1 MSFQTQAGIDAEINT
16 MLPSNDTGAVTAAA
30 LRQVLHDMNA
40 ATFQIAASQGLV
52 NSVFRYGAAGDGA
65 TDDSGA
71 FNAALAANG
80 YVIAPPASYAITGAA
95 VTIPAGGTLEAYP
108 GGGMTYSGAGTL
120 LIAPGGAFITK
131 EYGDQHDGWL
141 WARSTSGIRSTTQD
155 PLGMLGRTG
164 SFNFAFVDAADNG
177 QASGIVNNL
186 VSFQQFGGTAVT
198 GAREALLGYLFQT
211 AATSA
216 SNTFRDYVG
225 GVLIAETS
233 SGDGGTL
240 GAEQGAYFGGNSQ
253 SRLNAGAAHVL
264 NATAHEFDVYNASGC
279 SVKWNWGINIV
290 SFNAA
295 QGSSN
300 DAAIVIYSGNLAP
313 SNGNNYGPG
322 VGFHNGLCFAEIAS
336 TGRPPVDSGATL
348 VGTHLETL
356 SSFAAANGIDL
367 RNFTFSNLA
376 FASPGFYV
384 DGFGNVATSVI
395 AGYPGGT
402 YLTLQS
408 SQTVSSKIVIG
419 NTSDPTIYVRANTVW
434 FQDPTGAENFIEVAA
449 ASNAVTFFASIVN
462 PGISGTATISK
473 PALGSH
479 SPDTMG
485 STASAVADG
494 LVLQNTTAATSGTPA
509 QSSPNI
515 HLIGQGWATGAGASQ
530 TVDWI
535 ISAMPV
541 SGASPSNTLSFNTQI
556 NGGGYANVMQLT
568 FPSAAGNGS
577 VALGGSLTVPSSLT
591 LSGVEDFQL
600 GWQINGSGQIWHMNL
615 NSSGLLYIS
624 DKTNS
629 VFPFQVSPATGNIL
643 MTSTTAASSV
653 SAAALVVAG
662 GIGVAGTSRI
672 CGTIFTASGGLQL
685 GSPTGGDLGS
695 GKLNVAGGIYLN
707 NSAYTNPDYVFE
719 RHFTGRVEKYADRP
733 RAKDYRGRL
742 AIEELERHVATYLRF
757 PGIGDEPTDIFERGD
772 IALEKLEEQAL
783 YLFELNAR
791 IGHLE
796 RIAAGRG

>member
-16 MLPSNDTGAVTAAA
+16 KLPSNDTGAVTAAA

-40 ATFQIAASQGLV
+40 ATFALASSQGLI
-52 NSVFRYGAAGDGA
+52 NSVFRYGAAGDGT
-65 TDDSGA
+65 TDDAGA
-71 FNAALAANG
+71 FNAALAANE
-80 YVIAPPASYAITGAA
+80 YVIAPPANYAIAGAA
-95 VTIPAGGTLEAYP
+95 VVIPPGGTLEAYP
-108 GGGMTYSGAGTL
+108 GAEMTYSGPGTL

-141 WARSTSGIRSTTQD
+141 WARSSSGTRSITQD
-155 PLGMLGRTG
+155 PLGMLGRSG
-164 SFNFAFVDAADNG
+164 SFNFAFVNAADNG
-177 QASGIVNNL
+177 QTFGIVNNL

-225 GVLIAETS
+225 GVFISETS
-233 SGDGGTL
+233 SGDGGTP

-253 SRLNAGAAHVL
+253 SRLNAGAAHIL

-279 SVKWNWGINIV
+279 SVKWNWGINVV
-290 SFNAA
+290 SFNAV

-300 DAAIVIYSGNLAP
+300 DSAIVIYSGNLSP
-313 SNGNNYGPG
+313 SNGNTYGPG

-348 VGTHLETL
+348 IGTHLETL
-356 SSFAAANGIDL
+356 SSFAAANGVDL

-376 FASPGFYV
+376 FASSGFYV
-384 DGFGNVATSVI
+384 DGFGNVVTPLVA
-395 AGYPGGT
+395 AYPGAT

-408 SQTVSSKIVIG
+408 SPTVSSKILIG
-419 NTSDPTIYVRANTVW
+419 NASDPTIYLRANTVSI
-434 FQDPTGAENFIEVAA
+434 QDPTGTNNVIEVASG
-449 ASNAVTFFASIVN
+449 SNAITFL
-462 PGISGTATISK
+462 GTAMITK
-473 PALGSH
+473 LALGSRMPN
-479 SPDTMG
+479 SLG
-485 STASAVADG
+485 STASAVVDG
-494 LVLQNTTAATSGTPA
+494 LVLQNTTAATSGTPV

-515 HLIGQGWATGAGASQ
+515 HLIGQGWASGAGASQ

-535 ISAMPV
+535 ISALPI
-541 SGASPSNTLSFNTQI
+541 SGTSAANTLSFNAQI
-556 NGGGYANVMQLT
+556 NGGGYANVMQLSY
-568 FPSAAGNGS
+568 PSAYGNGS
-577 VALGGSLTVPSSLT
+577 VLLGGSLTVPSMFSLT
-591 LSGVEDFQL
+591 GPEDFQL

-615 NSSGLLYIS
+615 NSSGLLYFF

-629 VFPFQVSPATGNIL
+629 VYPLQMSPSSGNIV
-643 MTSTTAASSV
+643 MTSTTVASSV

-672 CGTIFTASGGLQL
+672 CGATFTASGGLQL
-685 GSPTGGDLGS
+685 GTPTGGDLGS

-719 RHFTGRVEKYADRP
+719 HHFTGGIEKYADKP
-733 RAKDYRGRL
+733 RARDYRGRL
-742 AIEELERHVATYLRF
+742 AIDDLERHVATHLRF
-757 PGIGDEPTDIFERGD
+757 PGIDDEPADIFERSD

-796 RIAAGRG
+796 RTAAGRG

>member
-16 MLPSNDTGAVTAAA
+16 KLPSNDSGAVTAAA

-40 ATFQIAASQGLV
+40 ATFALASSQGLI

-65 TDDSGA
+65 TDDAGA
-71 FNAALAANG
+71 FNAALAANT
-80 YVIAPPASYAITGAA
+80 YVIAPPASYAIAGAA
-95 VTIPAGGTLEAYP
+95 IVIPGGGTLEAYP
-108 GGGMTYSGAGTL
+108 GAGMTYSGPGTL

-141 WARSTSGIRSTTQD
+141 WARSTSGTRSFTQD

-164 SFNFAFVDAADNG
+164 SFNFAFVNAADNG
-177 QASGIVNNL
+177 QTLGIVNNL
-186 VSFQQFGGTAVT
+186 VSFQQFGGTTVT

-211 AATSA
+211 AATGA

-225 GVLIAETS
+225 GVFISETS

-253 SRLNAGAAHVL
+253 SRLNAGAAHIL

-279 SVKWNWGINIV
+279 SVKWNWGINVV
-290 SFNAA
+290 SFNAV

-300 DAAIVIYSGNLAP
+300 DSAIVIYSGNLSP
-313 SNGNNYGPG
+313 SNGNTYGPG

-348 VGTHLETL
+348 IGTHLETL
-356 SSFAAANGIDL
+356 SSFAAANGVDL

-384 DGFGNVATSVI
+384 DGFGNVVTPLV
-395 AGYPGGT
+395 AGNPGAT

-408 SQTVSSKIVIG
+408 SATVSSKILIG
-419 NTSDPTIYVRANTVW
+419 NASDPTIYLRANAVSI
-434 FQDPTGAENFIEVAA
+434 QDPTGTNNVIEVAA
-449 ASNAVTFFASIVN
+449 GTNAVSLF
-462 PGISGTATISK
+462 GTATIIK
-473 PALGSH
+473 PALGTH
-479 SPDTMG
+479 SPNSMG
-485 STASAVADG
+485 STASAAADG
-494 LVLQNTTAATSGTPA
+494 LVMQNTTAATSGTPV

-515 HLIGQGWATGAGASQ
+515 HLIGQGWATGASASQ

-535 ISAMPV
+535 ISATPV
-541 SGASPSNTLSFNTQI
+541 SGSSPSNTLSFNAQI
-556 NGGGYANVMQLT
+556 NGGGYANVMHLT
-568 FPSAAGNGS
+568 YPSAAGNGS
-577 VALGGSLTVPSSLT
+577 MALGGPLTVPNSLT
-591 LSGVEDFQL
+591 LSGAEDFQL
-600 GWQINGSGQIWHMNL
+600 GWQINGAGQVWHMNL

-629 VFPFQVSPATGNIL
+629 VFPLQLSPSSGNIL

-672 CGTIFTASGGLQL
+672 CGATFTASGGLQL
-685 GSPTGGDLGS
+685 GTPTGGDLGS

-719 RHFTGRVEKYADRP
+719 HHFTGGIEKYADKP
-733 RAKDYRGRL
+733 RARDYRGRL
-742 AIEELERHVATYLRF
+742 AIDDLERHVATHLRF
-757 PGIGDEPTDIFERGD
+757 PGIDDEPTDIFERSD

-796 RIAAGRG
+796 RIATGRG

>member
-16 MLPSNDTGAVTAAA
+16 KLPSNDTGAVTAAA

-40 ATFQIAASQGLV
+40 ATFALASSQGLID
-52 NSVFRYGAAGDGA
+52 SVFRYGAAGDGA
-65 TDDSGA
+65 TDDAGA
-71 FNAALAANG
+71 FNAALAANT
-80 YVIAPPASYAITGAA
+80 YVIAPPASYAIAGAA
-95 VTIPAGGTLEAYP
+95 VVIPAGGTLEAYP
-108 GGGMTYSGAGTL
+108 GAGMTYSGPGTL

-141 WARSTSGIRSTTQD
+141 WARSTSGTRSSTQD

-164 SFNFAFVDAADNG
+164 SFNFAFVNAADNG
-177 QASGIVNNL
+177 QTLGIVNNL
-186 VSFQQFGGTAVT
+186 VSFQQFGGTTVT

-211 AATSA
+211 AATGA

-225 GVLIAETS
+225 GVFISETS

-253 SRLNAGAAHVL
+253 SRLNAGAAHIL

-279 SVKWNWGINIV
+279 SVKWNWGINVV
-290 SFNAA
+290 SFNAV

-300 DAAIVIYSGNLAP
+300 DSAIVIYSGN
-313 SNGNNYGPG
+313 GNTYGPG

-348 VGTHLETL
+348 IGTHLETL
-356 SSFAAANGIDL
+356 SSFAAANGVDL

-384 DGFGNVATSVI
+384 DGFGNVVTPLVS
-395 AGYPGGT
+395 GYPGAT

-408 SQTVSSKIVIG
+408 SATVSSKILIG
-419 NTSDPTIYVRANTVW
+419 NASDPTIYLRANAVSI
-434 FQDPTGAENFIEVAA
+434 QDPTGTNNVIEVASG
-449 ASNAVTFFASIVN
+449 SNA
-462 PGISGTATISK
+462 ISFLGTATITRL
-473 PALGSH
+473 ALGSH
-479 SPDTMG
+479 TTNALG

-494 LVLQNTTAATSGTPA
+494 LVLQNTTAATSGTPV

-515 HLIGQGWATGAGASQ
+515 HLIGQGWASGAGASQ

-535 ISAMPV
+535 ISAQPI
-541 SGASPSNTLSFNTQI
+541 SGTSAANTLSFNAQI
-556 NGGGYANVMQLT
+556 NGGGYANVMQLGY
-568 FPSAAGNGS
+568 PSAYGNGS
-577 VALGGSLTVPSSLT
+577 VLLGGSLTVPSMFSLT
-591 LSGVEDFQL
+591 GPEDFQL

-615 NSSGLLYIS
+615 NSSGLLYFF
-624 DKTNS
+624 DKTNA
-629 VFPFQVSPATGNIL
+629 VYPLQMSPSSGNIVL
-643 MTSTTAASSV
+643 TSTTAASSV

-672 CGTIFTASGGLQL
+672 CGATFTASGGLQL
-685 GSPTGGDLGS
+685 GTPTGGDLGG

-719 RHFTGRVEKYADRP
+719 HHFTGGIEKYADKP
-733 RAKDYRGRL
+733 RARDYRGRL
-742 AIEELERHVATYLRF
+742 AIDDLERHVATHLRF
-757 PGIGDEPTDIFERGD
+757 PGIDEEPTDIFERSD

-796 RIAAGRG
+796 RIATGRG

>member
-16 MLPSNDTGAVTAAA
+16 KLPSNDTGAVTAAA

-40 ATFQIAASQGLV
+40 ATFALASSQGLID
-52 NSVFRYGAAGDGA
+52 SVFRYGAAGDGA
-65 TDDSGA
+65 TDDAGA
-71 FNAALAANG
+71 FNAALAANT
-80 YVIAPPASYAITGAA
+80 YVIAPPASYAIAGAA
-95 VTIPAGGTLEAYP
+95 VVIPAGGTLEAYP
-108 GGGMTYSGAGTL
+108 GAGMTYSGPGTL

-141 WARSTSGIRSTTQD
+141 WARSTSGTRSSTQD

-164 SFNFAFVDAADNG
+164 SFNFAFVNAADNG
-177 QASGIVNNL
+177 QTLGIVNNL
-186 VSFQQFGGTAVT
+186 VSFQQFGGTTVT

-211 AATSA
+211 AATGA

-225 GVLIAETS
+225 GVFISETS

-253 SRLNAGAAHVL
+253 SRLNAGAAHIL

-279 SVKWNWGINIV
+279 SVKWNWGINVV
-290 SFNAA
+290 SFNAV

-300 DAAIVIYSGNLAP
+300 DSAIVIYSGNLSP
-313 SNGNNYGPG
+313 SNGNTYGPG

-348 VGTHLETL
+348 IGTHLETL
-356 SSFAAANGIDL
+356 SSFAAANGVDL

-384 DGFGNVATSVI
+384 DGFGNVVTPLVS
-395 AGYPGGT
+395 GYPGAT

-408 SQTVSSKIVIG
+408 SATVSSKILIG
-419 NTSDPTIYVRANTVW
+419 NASDPTIYLRANAVSI
-434 FQDPTGAENFIEVAA
+434 QDPTGTNNVIEVASG
-449 ASNAVTFFASIVN
+449 SNA
-462 PGISGTATISK
+462 ISFLGTATITRL
-473 PALGSH
+473 ALGSH
-479 SPDTMG
+479 TTNALG

-494 LVLQNTTAATSGTPA
+494 LVLQNTTAATSGTPV

-515 HLIGQGWATGAGASQ
+515 HLIGQGWASGAGASQ

-535 ISAMPV
+535 ISAQPI
-541 SGASPSNTLSFNTQI
+541 SGTSAANTLSFNAQI
-556 NGGGYANVMQLT
+556 NGGGYANVMQLGY
-568 FPSAAGNGS
+568 PSAYGNGS
-577 VALGGSLTVPSSLT
+577 VLLGGSLTVPSMFSLT
-591 LSGVEDFQL
+591 GPEDFQL

-615 NSSGLLYIS
+615 NSSGLLYFF
-624 DKTNS
+624 DKTNA
-629 VFPFQVSPATGNIL
+629 VYPLQMSPSSGNIVL
-643 MTSTTAASSV
+643 TSTTAASSV

-672 CGTIFTASGGLQL
+672 CGATFTASGGLQL
-685 GSPTGGDLGS
+685 GTPTGGDLGG

-719 RHFTGRVEKYADRP
+719 HHFTGGIEKYADKP
-733 RAKDYRGRL
+733 RARDYRGRL
-742 AIEELERHVATYLRF
+742 AIDDLERHVATHLRF
-757 PGIGDEPTDIFERGD
+757 PGIDEEPTDIFERSD

-796 RIAAGRG
+796 RIATGRG

>member
-16 MLPSNDTGAVTAAA
+16 KLPSNDTGAVTAAA

-40 ATFQIAASQGLV
+40 ATFALASSQGLID
-52 NSVFRYGAAGDGA
+52 SVFRYGAAGDGA
-65 TDDSGA
+65 TDDAGA
-71 FNAALAANG
+71 FNAALAANT
-80 YVIAPPASYAITGAA
+80 YVIAPPASYAIAGAA
-95 VTIPAGGTLEAYP
+95 VVIPAGGTLEAYP
-108 GGGMTYSGAGTL
+108 GAGMTYSGPGTL

-141 WARSTSGIRSTTQD
+141 WARSTSGTRSSTQD

-164 SFNFAFVDAADNG
+164 SFNFAFVNAADNG
-177 QASGIVNNL
+177 QTLGIVNNL
-186 VSFQQFGGTAVT
+186 VSFQQFGGTTVT

-211 AATSA
+211 AATGA

-225 GVLIAETS
+225 GVFISETS

-253 SRLNAGAAHVL
+253 SRLNAGAAHIL

-279 SVKWNWGINIV
+279 SVKWNWGINVV
-290 SFNAA
+290 SFNAV

-300 DAAIVIYSGNLAP
+300 DSAIVIYSGNLSP
-313 SNGNNYGPG
+313 SNGNTYGPG

-348 VGTHLETL
+348 IGTHLETL
-356 SSFAAANGIDL
+356 SSFAAANGVDL

-384 DGFGNVATSVI
+384 DGFGNVVTPLVS
-395 AGYPGGT
+395 GYPGAT

-408 SQTVSSKIVIG
+408 SATVSSKILIG
-419 NTSDPTIYVRANTVW
+419 NASDPTIYLRANAVSI
-434 FQDPTGAENFIEVAA
+434 QDPTGTNNVIEVASG
-449 ASNAVTFFASIVN
+449 SNA
-462 PGISGTATISK
+462 ISFLGTATITRL
-473 PALGSH
+473 ALGSH
-479 SPDTMG
+479 TTNALG
-485 STASAVADG
+485 STASAVTDG
-494 LVLQNTTAATSGTPA
+494 LVLQNTTAATSGTPV

-515 HLIGQGWATGAGASQ
+515 HLIGQGWASGAGASQ

-535 ISAMPV
+535 ISAQPI
-541 SGASPSNTLSFNTQI
+541 SGTSAANTLSFNAQI
-556 NGGGYANVMQLT
+556 NGGGYANVMQLGY
-568 FPSAAGNGS
+568 PSAYGNGS
-577 VALGGSLTVPSSLT
+577 VLLGGSLTVPSMFSLT
-591 LSGVEDFQL
+591 GPEDFQL

-615 NSSGLLYIS
+615 NSSGLLYFF
-624 DKTNS
+624 DKTNA
-629 VFPFQVSPATGNIL
+629 VYPLQMSPSSGNIVL
-643 MTSTTAASSV
+643 TSTTAASSV

-672 CGTIFTASGGLQL
+672 CGATFTASGGLQL
-685 GSPTGGDLGS
+685 GTPTGGDLGG

-719 RHFTGRVEKYADRP
+719 HHFTGGIEKYADKP
-733 RAKDYRGRL
+733 RARDYRGRL
-742 AIEELERHVATYLRF
+742 AIDDLERHVATHLRF
-757 PGIGDEPTDIFERGD
+757 PGIDEEPTDIFERSD

-796 RIAAGRG
+796 RIATGRG